1 VETYRLGKS
10 MKFKNIGGTLIA
22 GCEQSAQ
29 FLAVCLDEVELFST
43 DGLRTLAQ
51 NKKMWPM
58 LTDLSTHVVLMGLKH
73 KPEIWK
79 HIITAAWKSQI
90 FVHGIAGSL
99 VVIPT
104 STSKMNKK
112 EFSELIEQMYA
123 YGSDEGVP
131 WSEPSLKA
139 YEQYREAS

>member
-1 VETYRLGKS
+1 

-22 GCEQSAQ
+22 NCEHSAE
-29 FLAVCLDEVELFST
+29 FLSVCLDEVELFSA

-58 LTDLSTHVVLMGLKH
+58 LTDISKHVVLVGVKH
-73 KPEIWK
+73 KPDIWK
-79 HIITAAWKSQI
+79 HIITAAWKSQV
-90 FVHGIAGSL
+90 FVHGISGTL
-99 VVIPT
+99 VVIPA

-139 YEQYREAS
+139 YAMYREAA